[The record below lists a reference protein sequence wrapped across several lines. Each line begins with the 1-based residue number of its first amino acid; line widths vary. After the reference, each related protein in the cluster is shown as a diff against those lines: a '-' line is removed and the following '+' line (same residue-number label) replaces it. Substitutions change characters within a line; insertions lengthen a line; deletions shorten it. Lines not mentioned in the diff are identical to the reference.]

1 MITKLLKR
9 TPAPPQRFINLT
21 RPHAVLLTDEDL
33 NSPKNEID
41 RDLNNNC
48 QECRNGP
55 QSEQQL
61 NTHVPTTEQQLN
73 VQQAYD
79 LEVSN
84 LTLSFVRNL
93 RIVEEEK
100 QNLLVDLTAMRER
113 CANLED
119 SKESSK
125 RKLTSASLDKEQGTG
140 AIKNYRPRPN
150 TKSNMLQAK
159 RPLPQMCG
167 PPPLMST
174 KKLSTTGGAIVKAKV
189 PVPIAIRPKV
199 LKKNTGNSRQSE
211 CTSTRGVKR
220 KMEGEKSVTAN
231 PPTKRINM
239 LKATET
245 MGEFTAYPI
254 IKADQHIILKRK

>member
-1 MITKLLKR
+1 MNQFINAKLFNDGWTVGRLVG
-9 TPAPPQRFINLT
+9 TPAPPQSFINLT
-21 RPHAVLLTDEDL
+21 RRPHDASLNDEDL

-41 RDLNNNC
+41 RHLNNNC
-48 QECRNGP
+48 QESRNGP
-55 QSEQQL
+55 QSEQLL
-61 NTHVPTTEQQLN
+61 NTHVPTPEQQLN

-140 AIKNYRPRPN
+140 AIKNSRPRPN

-199 LKKNTGNSRQSE
+199 LKKNTGSYHI
-211 CTSTRGVKR
+211 
-220 KMEGEKSVTAN
+220 EKFGYAREIQLN
-231 PPTKRINM
+231 NFYKNFQI
-239 LKATET
+239 
-245 MGEFTAYPI
+245 
-254 IKADQHIILKRK
+254 